1 MQGDFVIFFT
11 KSENDSPR
19 GGKIGGEGRNRTGD
33 RAFAEPCLTTWLPRL
48 KGRETV
54 SVKAEKSI
62 LLDTAQLTAVLP

>member
-19 GGKIGGEGRNRTGD
+19 ESKIGGEGRNRTGD